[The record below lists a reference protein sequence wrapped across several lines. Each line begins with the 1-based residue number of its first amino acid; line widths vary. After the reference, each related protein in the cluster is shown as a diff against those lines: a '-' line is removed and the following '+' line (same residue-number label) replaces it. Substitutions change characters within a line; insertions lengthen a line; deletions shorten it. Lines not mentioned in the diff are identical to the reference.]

1 MAVYKQCIT
10 DVSPIRVTAGYP
22 AYSDGSPHRGID
34 TVHGNHKAYAP
45 EAGVVVVA
53 QHWNGSTS
61 GNQSWG
67 NMIKVQM
74 ADGTTWRAA
83 HFASQIWHVG
93 DTITKGDFIGT
104 QGETGNATGIHT
116 HWEYATAGGTLM
128 DPSAILGIPNA
139 RGTYDVEWDASIDPG
154 PGPDPDPD
162 PDPWPTGKIPVWLM
176 FKMAKRG
183 RLL

>member
-22 AYSDGSPHRGID
+22 AYADGSPHRGID

-45 EAGVVVVA
+45 EAGTVVVA

-61 GNQSWG
+61 GDQSWG
-67 NMIKVQM
+67 NMIKVRM

-83 HFASQIWHVG
+83 HFASQIWNVG
-93 DTITKGDFIGT
+93 DTISKGQFIGT
-104 QGETGNATGIHT
+104 QGKTGNATGIHT
-116 HWEYATAGGTLM
+116 HWEYADAAGNLR
-128 DPSAILGIPNA
+128 DPSGIIRIPNQV
-139 RGTYDVEWDASIDPG
+139 GTWDVEWDSGGGPG
-154 PGPDPDPD
+154 PGPGPG
-162 PDPWPTGKIPVWLM
+162 PWPAGKLPVWLL
-176 FKMAKRG
+176 FKMAKGG

>member
-22 AYSDGSPHRGID
+22 AYPDGSPHRGID

-45 EAGVVVVA
+45 AAGVVVVA

-83 HFASQIWHVG
+83 HFASQIWNVG
-93 DTITKGDFIGT
+93 DTITKGQFIGT
-104 QGETGNATGIHT
+104 QGKTGYATGIHT
-116 HWEYATAGGTLM
+116 HWEYADAAGNLR
-128 DPSAILGIPNA
+128 DPSSIIRIPNQVGTWDENGTPAEARDPA
-139 RGTYDVEWDASIDPG
+139 RGP
-154 PGPDPDPD
+154 
-162 PDPWPTGKIPVWLM
+162 PVSYRCGYCLKWQKEVVCYERPLQ
-176 FKMAKRG
+176 
-183 RLL
+183 L